1 MRNSSGHFTSAL
13 VISYFL
19 FVLVLT
25 WIANILN
32 RDKSE

>member
-1 MRNSSGHFTSAL
+1 